1 MASNA
6 DQETMERRF
15 MRSSLA
21 HSRNPVAPA
30 RTGRTARPGLR
41 AALRASV
48 MGLLGITVTA
58 CSTVDSLLGSST
70 PPPGTVGSVQGF
82 LGGAAADEP
91 LAAIAGRDALSAGGN
106 AADAAVAMLTT
117 MWVTY
122 PSRAGMGG
130 GGACL
135 AYFTGSKS
143 PTAGGPEAVL
153 FPAAAPVGGGAGNR
167 PAALPMAAR
176 GMFLLHSRFGSRPIE
191 TYLAQAEQMARFGI
205 GASRALV
212 SDMGVVGPAL
222 FADPGARAV
231 FAPNGVPLAEGD
243 SLRQPEL
250 AATLS
255 GLRVSGIGDLYQGA
269 LARRIED
276 MSPRIGGPLTVE
288 QLRGALP
295 TLSAPLLVRTG
306 RDVAAFLPPPVDGG
320 LAAAVAFKALLAN
333 PNDVNG
339 AAVRAEAAASAW
351 RAGGVTADALLNG
364 AAGSGYPLPPLP
376 ASTSLA
382 VLDRSGNAV
391 VCALSMNNLFGTG
404 RIIPDMGILAAA
416 SPALVP
422 PPLLSAGMVW
432 NENIKAFRAAAAG
445 SGQAGAP
452 MAVAL
457 GLFNTMRT
465 QQPMSTPVP
474 EPGRANI
481 IACGRYLPSESASC
495 GWATDP
501 RGFGLAVGG
510 T

>member
-1 MASNA
+1 
-6 DQETMERRF
+6 
-15 MRSSLA
+15 
-21 HSRNPVAPA
+21 
-30 RTGRTARPGLR
+30 
-41 AALRASV
+41 

-135 AYFTGSKS
+135 AYFTDSKS

-276 MSPRIGGPLTVE
+276 MSPRIGGPLTGSNCAGRCRPFRRRCWSARAGT
-288 QLRGALP
+288 LPPSCRRRSMGALP
-295 TLSAPLLVRTG
+295 PPSRSRRCWRTRTTSMGPPRG
-306 RDVAAFLPPPVDGG
+306 RKPLPPPGG
-320 LAAAVAFKALLAN
+320 
-333 PNDVNG
+333 
-339 AAVRAEAAASAW
+339 
-351 RAGGVTADALLNG
+351 RAG
-364 AAGSGYPLPPLP
+364 
-376 ASTSLA
+376 
-382 VLDRSGNAV
+382 
-391 VCALSMNNLFGTG
+391 
-404 RIIPDMGILAAA
+404 
-416 SPALVP
+416 
-422 PPLLSAGMVW
+422 
-432 NENIKAFRAAAAG
+432 
-445 SGQAGAP
+445 
-452 MAVAL
+452 
-457 GLFNTMRT
+457 
-465 QQPMSTPVP
+465 
-474 EPGRANI
+474 
-481 IACGRYLPSESASC
+481 
-495 GWATDP
+495 
-501 RGFGLAVGG
+501 
-510 T
+510 